1 MHHESEAIASKTLK
15 NKKMKCKKFLFLFFA
30 PVFLL
35 LLVSCKNE
43 DDYRMVFCG
52 EYLTNNNVVFN
63 VSINENLFGVVHIV
77 DNKVDDTIHVE
88 DDFIIDRFGCLLPS
102 HDYNPNDRLI
112 FQNGVIE
119 TTRYGE
125 MRLQL
130 VFDWNSEELNSAK
143 IIKYFASK
151 W

>member
-1 MHHESEAIASKTLK
+1 
-15 NKKMKCKKFLFLFFA
+15 MKCKKFLFLFFA

-102 HDYNPNDRLI
+102 HDYNQSDQLI

-119 TTRYGE
+119 TLPYGE

>member
-1 MHHESEAIASKTLK
+1 
-15 NKKMKCKKFLFLFFA
+15 
-30 PVFLL
+30 
-35 LLVSCKNE
+35 
-43 DDYRMVFCG
+43 MVFCG

-88 DDFIIDRFGCLLPS
+88 DDFIIDRFGCLLAS

-119 TTRYGE
+119 TTPYGE